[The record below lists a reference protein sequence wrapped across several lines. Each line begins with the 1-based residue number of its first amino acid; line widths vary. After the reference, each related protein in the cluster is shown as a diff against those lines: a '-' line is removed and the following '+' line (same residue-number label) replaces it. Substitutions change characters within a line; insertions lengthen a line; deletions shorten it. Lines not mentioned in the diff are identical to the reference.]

1 MRMYAITLSLQAD
14 VFWTVSRGRCAGGR
28 PLFLLL
34 KRVAD
39 LLRTW
44 VLQAVIG
51 RAWNMILVAV
61 LARELY

>member
-1 MRMYAITLSLQAD
+1 MRMYAITLSLLVD
-14 VFWTVSRGRCAGGR
+14 VFWTVSIGLCAGGL

-51 RAWNMILVAV
+51 CAGNMIQVAV
-61 LARELY
+61 FA